1 MTMLNLS
8 TDQRRALDVQ
18 HREIVRIFDPARDMT
33 AAVRHYERL
42 AAAARPV
49 RSMTITTTVRA
60 VKPRS
65 PIMLKRVGGLTFV
78 RFFRLNL
85 QLSISRR

>member
-1 MTMLNLS
+1 MTTFTLS
-8 TDQRRALDVQ
+8 DDQRSALALQ
-18 HREIVRIFDPARDMT
+18 LREQRRIFDPSRDVR

-42 AAAARPV
+42 AADARPV

-60 VKPRS
+60 VKPRA
-65 PIMLKRVGGLTFV
+65 PIMFKRVGGLTFV